1 MCAPS
6 LSAPVHPPFPPFFNP
21 SPVWSST
28 GAFLFLES
36 VMSKFTRSNPA
47 TTVDLYTEVTNQIIT
62 ALEAGTTPWVC
73 PWDREHGSLMPTNL
87 TTGRRYRG
95 INVLLLNLRQ
105 IAGGFPTNRWLT
117 FQQAHMLGAHV
128 RRGESGT
135 RIVFFKLLERDDIS
149 APDGVNVGRFHAA
162 NDEPSRKVIPLLRS
176 FTVFNEAQVE
186 GLPAHLTWPPT
197 PQPEGDAH
205 AAAEALL
212 AQSGAVIQ
220 HGGSRAFYS
229 PSLDLIQMP
238 PAEFFVSFERYY
250 STALHELTHWTGHPG
265 RCGRTLANRQHIEA
279 YAFEELVAEMGSA
292 FLSSHCGLQG
302 QLHHASYIASWLEAL
317 RNDKRLVFSAASLA
331 QKAVDFLVPELV
343 SVQATEGLEVTA

>member
-1 MCAPS
+1 
-6 LSAPVHPPFPPFFNP
+6 
-21 SPVWSST
+21 
-28 GAFLFLES
+28 
-36 VMSKFTRSNPA
+36 MSKFTRSNPA

-302 QLHHASYIASWLEAL
+302 QLHHASYIASWLQAL
-317 RNDKRLVFSAASLA
+317 RNDKRLVFGAASLA

-343 SVQATEGLEVTA
+343 SVQTTEGLEVTA

>member
-6 LSAPVHPPFPPFFNP
+6 LSAPVHPPFHPFFNP

>member
-1 MCAPS
+1 M
-6 LSAPVHPPFPPFFNP
+6 
-21 SPVWSST
+21 T
-28 GAFLFLES
+28 
-36 VMSKFTRSNPA
+36 KFTRSTPA
-47 TTVDLYTEVTNQIIT
+47 TTVDLYAEVTNQIIA
-62 ALEAGTTPWVC
+62 ALEAGTSPWAC
-73 PWDREHGSLMPTNL
+73 PWDREHGSLMPANL
-87 TTGRRYRG
+87 STGRRYRG

-105 IAGGFPTNRWLT
+105 IAGGFPTNRWVT
-117 FQQAHMLGAHV
+117 FQQAHSLGAHV

-135 RIVFFKLLERDDIS
+135 RIVFFKLLERDDVTG
-149 APDGVNVGRFHAA
+149 GVANGIPVGRFQAA

-186 GLPAHLTWPPT
+186 GLPAHLTWQQA
-197 PQPEGDAH
+197 PQPEGDTY

-212 AQSGAVIQ
+212 ARSGAVIQ

-238 PAEFFVSFERYY
+238 PVEFFVNFERYY
-250 STALHELTHWTGHPG
+250 GTALHELTHWTGHPS
-265 RCGRTLANRQHIEA
+265 RCSRTLANRQHIEA

-302 QLHHASYIASWLEAL
+302 ELHHASYIASWLEAL

-331 QKAVDFLVPELV
+331 QKAMDFLVPELV
-343 SVQATEGLEVTA
+343 SVQTPEGVEATA

>member
-1 MCAPS
+1 MR
-6 LSAPVHPPFPPFFNP
+6 
-21 SPVWSST
+21 
-28 GAFLFLES
+28 
-36 VMSKFTRSNPA
+36 KFTRSTPA
-47 TTVDLYTEVTNQIIT
+47 TTVDLYAEVTNQIIA
-62 ALEAGTTPWVC
+62 ALEAGTTPWAC
-73 PWDREHGSLMPTNL
+73 PWDREHGSLMPANL
-87 TTGRRYRG
+87 TTSRRYRG

-117 FQQAHMLGAHV
+117 FQQAHSMGAHV
-128 RRGESGT
+128 RRGECGT
-135 RIVFFKLLERDDIS
+135 RIVFFKLLERDDVPGGLP
-149 APDGVNVGRFHAA
+149 AGRFLAA

-186 GLPAHLTWPPT
+186 GLPAHLTWPQA
-197 PQPEGDAH
+197 PQPEGDAY

-212 AQSGAVIQ
+212 ARSGAVIQ

-238 PAEFFVSFERYY
+238 PVEFFVNFERYY
-250 STALHELTHWTGHPG
+250 GTTLHELTHWTGHPG
-265 RCGRTLANRQHIEA
+265 RCARTLANRQHIEA

-302 QLHHASYIASWLEAL
+302 QLHHASYIASWLQAL

-331 QKAVDFLVPELV
+331 QKAMDFLVPELA
-343 SVQATEGLEVTA
+343 ATQIAEGAEAAA

>member
-1 MCAPS
+1 MR
-6 LSAPVHPPFPPFFNP
+6 
-21 SPVWSST
+21 
-28 GAFLFLES
+28 
-36 VMSKFTRSNPA
+36 KFTRSTPA
-47 TTVDLYTEVTNQIIT
+47 TTVDLYAEVTNQIIA
-62 ALEAGTTPWVC
+62 ALEAGTTPWAC
-73 PWDREHGSLMPTNL
+73 PWDREHGSLMPANL
-87 TTGRRYRG
+87 TTSRRYRG

-117 FQQAHMLGAHV
+117 FQQAHSMGAHV
-128 RRGESGT
+128 RRGECGT
-135 RIVFFKLLERDDIS
+135 RIVFFKLLERDDVAGG
-149 APDGVNVGRFHAA
+149 APAGNPAGRFQAA

-186 GLPAHLTWPPT
+186 GLPAHLTWPT
-197 PQPEGDAH
+197 APQPEGDTH

-212 AQSGAVIQ
+212 SRSGAVIQ

-238 PAEFFVSFERYY
+238 PVEFFVSFERYY
-250 STALHELTHWTGHPG
+250 STALHELTHWTGHPS

-302 QLHHASYIASWLEAL
+302 QLHHASYIASWLQAL
-317 RNDKRLVFSAASLA
+317 RNDKRLVFGAASLA

-343 SVQATEGLEVTA
+343 SVQTTEGLEVTA

>member
-1 MCAPS
+1 M
-6 LSAPVHPPFPPFFNP
+6 
-21 SPVWSST
+21 T
-28 GAFLFLES
+28 
-36 VMSKFTRSNPA
+36 KFTRSTPA
-47 TTVDLYTEVTNQIIT
+47 TTVDLYAEVTNQIIA
-62 ALEAGTTPWVC
+62 ALEAGTSPWAC
-73 PWDREHGSLMPTNL
+73 PWDREHGGLMPANL
-87 TTGRRYRG
+87 TTSRRYRG

-105 IAGGFPTNRWLT
+105 IAGGYPTNRWLT
-117 FQQAHMLGAHV
+117 FQQAHSLGAHV

-135 RIVFFKLLERDDIS
+135 RIVFFKLLERDD
-149 APDGVNVGRFHAA
+149 VTVGRFQAA

-186 GLPAHLTWPPT
+186 GLPAHLTWPQA
-197 PQPEGDAH
+197 PQPEGDTY

-212 AQSGAVIQ
+212 ARSGAVIQ

-238 PAEFFVSFERYY
+238 PVEFFVNFERYY
-250 STALHELTHWTGHPG
+250 GTALHELTHWTGHPS
-265 RCGRTLANRQHIEA
+265 RCSRTLANRQHIEA

-302 QLHHASYIASWLEAL
+302 QLHHASYIASWLQAL

-331 QKAVDFLVPELV
+331 QKAMDFLVPELA
-343 SVQATEGLEVTA
+343 SAKTEGMEVAA

>member
-1 MCAPS
+1 
-6 LSAPVHPPFPPFFNP
+6 
-21 SPVWSST
+21 
-28 GAFLFLES
+28 
-36 VMSKFTRSNPA
+36 MSKFTRSTPA
-47 TTVDLYTEVTNQIIT
+47 TTVDLYAEVTNQIIA
-62 ALEAGTTPWVC
+62 ALEAGTTPWAC
-73 PWDREHGSLMPTNL
+73 PWDREHGSLMPANL
-87 TTGRRYRG
+87 TTSRRYRG

-105 IAGGFPTNRWLT
+105 IAAGYPTNRWLT
-117 FQQAHMLGAHV
+117 FQQAHSLGAHV

-135 RIVFFKLLERDDIS
+135 RIVFFKLLERDDVPGA
-149 APDGVNVGRFHAA
+149 APDGITAGRFQAA

-186 GLPAHLTWPPT
+186 GLPAHLTWPT
-197 PQPEGDAH
+197 APQPEGDTH

-212 AQSGAVIQ
+212 SRSGAVIQ
-220 HGGSRAFYS
+220 HGGNRAFYS

-238 PAEFFVSFERYY
+238 PVEFFVNFERYY

-265 RCGRTLANRQHIEA
+265 RCSRALANRQHIEA

-302 QLHHASYIASWLEAL
+302 QLHHASYIASWLQAL

-331 QKAVDFLVPELV
+331 QKAMDFLVPELA
-343 SVQATEGLEVTA
+343 SAQTTEGMGVSA